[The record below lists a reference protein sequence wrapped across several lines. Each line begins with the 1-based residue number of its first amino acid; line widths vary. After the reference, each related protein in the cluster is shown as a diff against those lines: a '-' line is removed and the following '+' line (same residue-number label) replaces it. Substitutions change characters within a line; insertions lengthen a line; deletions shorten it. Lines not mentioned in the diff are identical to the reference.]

1 MFASFENFENLK
13 KNDKNGVILPSSDR
27 KNTIKS
33 SLESPRWD
41 ALNDTKITSLA
52 SIDGEIF

>member
-13 KNDKNGVILPSSDR
+13 KNDKNGVISPSSDR
-27 KNTIKS
+27 RKSINS
-33 SLESPRWD
+33 SLESSRWD
-41 ALNDTKITSLA
+41 ASNDTKITSLA